1 MKKTTFPLLALL
13 ATAFLT
19 TLVACE
25 ELPTSETSPSPQA
38 SASQQNV
45 IKPNDPE
52 TFMATLAGPK
62 ARVWRLESRRVDGDV
77 ETLDCYRDD
86 EVTFGTDRSVKFNV
100 GSTPC
105 MINNE
110 LQRSTSGFFQLTT
123 EYNLL
128 LFVTNTPYQAR
139 VQYLD
144 DKQLILTFRE
154 DNGKEVGETYR
165 MLKDE
170 NETPKPVASTR
181 PVGGTGTTPVRPTA
195 SPTSSDE
202 PILLEDR

>member
-1 MKKTTFPLLALL
+1 MFLLS
-13 ATAFLT
+13 TAFLT

-25 ELPTSETSPSPQA
+25 ELPTTEVSPSPQA

-45 IKPNDPE
+45 IKPNNPE
-52 TFMATLAGPK
+52 SFMATLAGPK
-62 ARVWRLESRRVDGDV
+62 ARVWRLESRTVDGDV

-86 EVTFGTDRSVKFNV
+86 EVTFGTDRSVRFNV

-144 DKQLILTFRE
+144 DKQLILAFRE

-170 NETPKPVASTR
+170 TETPKPAASTR
-181 PVGGTGTTPVRPTA
+181 PAGGTGSTGTTPAVRPTA
-195 SPTSSDE
+195 SPTSSAE